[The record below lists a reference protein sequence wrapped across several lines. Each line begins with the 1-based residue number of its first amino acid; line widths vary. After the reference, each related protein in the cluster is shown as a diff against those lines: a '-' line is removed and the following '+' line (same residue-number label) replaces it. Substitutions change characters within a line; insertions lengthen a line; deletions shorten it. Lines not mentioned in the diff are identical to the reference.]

1 MELYLAPRN
10 SLVRVIGDA
19 PGPPG
24 APTVQP
30 NEVVKFYHTDGMYS
44 YCKNEAEQTV
54 HLPAWQEVEVLNEIQ
69 P

>member
-19 PGPPG
+19 PGPPD
-24 APTVQP
+24 APEVKP
-30 NEVVKFYHTDGMYS
+30 NEVVKFYHIDGMYS
-44 YCKNEAEQTV
+44 VCRNEQGQHV
-54 HLPAWQEVEVLNEIQ
+54 YLKAWQEVEVLNEIQ